1 MSSERTERVWTVLD
15 LLRWTT
21 DHFASRGIDTPRLDA
36 EVLLAY
42 ALECDRLRLYV
53 EYEKP
58 VEEPERARFRA
69 LVQRRADERIP
80 VALLTGTREFW
91 SLSFEVTPDVL
102 VPRPETET
110 LVTAALERLPD
121 AEAELRVLDVGTGS
135 GAVALAL
142 ATERPKARVV
152 ATDLSAAALAVAG
165 RNAERLGLADRVAFA
180 EGDLFEPLAGERFD
194 LVISNPPTSAAARPT
209 AWRRSSATSRSW
221 RSTPGPTGWRCCGAW
236 WPRRP
241 TTWKRAA
248 YWPWR
253 SIRGRP
259 RRCCSCAPMRACATC
274 GCTATWPGASARS
287 AHSPEGKR
295 RWTASSYAAGRAS
308 RASCTRRAPRTPPW
322 R

>member
-1 MSSERTERVWTVLD
+1 MSSERTDRLKRVWTVLD

-58 VEEPERARFRA
+58 VEEPDRARFRA

-110 LVTAALERLPD
+110 LVTVALERLPD

-152 ATDLSAAALAVAG
+152 ATDLSGAALAVAG

-194 LVISNPPTSAAARPT
+194 LVISNPPYIGRGEADSLAPELRHEPESALYAGADGLEVL
-209 AWRRSSATSRSW
+209 RRLVAEASDHLEA
-221 RSTPGPTGWRCCGAW
+221 GGVLALEID
-236 WPRRP
+236 PRQ
-241 TTWKRAA
+241 
-248 YWPWR
+248 
-253 SIRGRP
+253 
-259 RRCCSCAPMRACATC
+259 APALLQL
-274 GCTATWPGASARS
+274 CTDAGLRDVRV
-287 AHSPEGKR
+287 HR
-295 RWTASSYAAGRAS
+295 DLAGRE
-308 RASCTRRAPRTPPW
+308 RAVSALAGGEA
-322 R
+322 

>member
-1 MSSERTERVWTVLD
+1 MSSERTDRLKRVWTVLD

-58 VEEPERARFRA
+58 VEEPDRARFRA

-152 ATDLSAAALAVAG
+152 ATDLSGAALAVAG

-194 LVISNPPTSAAARPT
+194 LVISNPPYIGRGEADSLAPELRHEPESALYAGADGLEVLRRLVAETSDHLEAGGVLALEID
-209 AWRRSSATSRSW
+209 
-221 RSTPGPTGWRCCGAW
+221 
-236 WPRRP
+236 PRQ
-241 TTWKRAA
+241 
-248 YWPWR
+248 
-253 SIRGRP
+253 
-259 RRCCSCAPMRACATC
+259 APALLQL
-274 GCTATWPGASARS
+274 CTDAGLRDVRV
-287 AHSPEGKR
+287 HR
-295 RWTASSYAAGRAS
+295 DLAGRE
-308 RASCTRRAPRTPPW
+308 RAVSALAGGEA
-322 R
+322 

>member
-1 MSSERTERVWTVLD
+1 MSTERTERLKRVWTVLD

-42 ALECDRLRLYV
+42 ALECDRLRLYL

-58 VEEPERARFRA
+58 VEEPERARFRE

-180 EGDLFEPLAGERFD
+180 QGDLFEPLAGERFD
-194 LVISNPPTSAAARPT
+194 LVISNPPYIGRGEADSLAPELRHEPESALYAGADGLEVL
-209 AWRRSSATSRSW
+209 RRLVAEASDHLEA
-221 RSTPGPTGWRCCGAW
+221 GGVLALEID
-236 WPRRP
+236 PRQ
-241 TTWKRAA
+241 
-248 YWPWR
+248 
-253 SIRGRP
+253 
-259 RRCCSCAPMRACATC
+259 APALLQL
-274 GCTATWPGASARS
+274 CTDAGLRDVRV
-287 AHSPEGKR
+287 HR
-295 RWTASSYAAGRAS
+295 DLAGRE
-308 RASCTRRAPRTPPW
+308 RAVSALAGGEA
-322 R
+322 

>member
-1 MSSERTERVWTVLD
+1 MNSERTESLKRVWTVLD

-42 ALECDRLRLYV
+42 ALECDRLRLYL

-58 VEEPERARFRA
+58 VEEPERARFRE

-142 ATERPKARVV
+142 ASERPKARVV
-152 ATDLSAAALAVAG
+152 ATDISAAALAVAG

-194 LVISNPPTSAAARPT
+194 LVISNPPYIGRGEAESLAPELRHEPESALYAGADGLEVL
-209 AWRRSSATSRSW
+209 RRLVAEASDHLEA
-221 RSTPGPTGWRCCGAW
+221 GGVLALEID
-236 WPRRP
+236 PRQ
-241 TTWKRAA
+241 
-248 YWPWR
+248 
-253 SIRGRP
+253 
-259 RRCCSCAPMRACATC
+259 APALLQL
-274 GCTATWPGASARS
+274 CTDAGLRDVRV
-287 AHSPEGKR
+287 HR
-295 RWTASSYAAGRAS
+295 DLAGRE
-308 RASCTRRAPRTPPW
+308 RAVSALAGGGA
-322 R
+322 

>member
-1 MSSERTERVWTVLD
+1 MSVERTWTVLD

-21 DHFASRGIDTPRLDA
+21 DHFTSRGIDTARLDA

-42 ALECDRLRLYV
+42 ALECDRLRLYL

-58 VEEPERARFRA
+58 VEEPERAQFRE

-152 ATDLSAAALAVAG
+152 ATDLSAAALALAG

-180 EGDLFEPLAGERFD
+180 EGDLFEPLTGERFD
-194 LVISNPPTSAAARPT
+194 LVISNPPYIGRGEADSLAPELRHEPESALYAGADGLEVLRRLVAEASDHLEAGGVLALEIDPRQAPALLELCGAA
-209 AWRRSSATSRSW
+209 
-221 RSTPGPTGWRCCGAW
+221 GWRDV
-236 WPRRP
+236 RTHRDL
-241 TTWKRAA
+241 
-248 YWPWR
+248 
-253 SIRGRP
+253 
-259 RRCCSCAPMRACATC
+259 
-274 GCTATWPGASARS
+274 
-287 AHSPEGKR
+287 
-295 RWTASSYAAGRAS
+295 AGRE
-308 RASCTRRAPRTPPW
+308 RAVSALAGGEA
-322 R
+322 

>member
-1 MSSERTERVWTVLD
+1 MSSERTDRLKRVWTVLD

-58 VEEPERARFRA
+58 VEEPDRARFRA

-142 ATERPKARVV
+142 ATERPKARVL
-152 ATDLSAAALAVAG
+152 ATDLSGAALAVAG

-180 EGDLFEPLAGERFD
+180 QGDLFEPLAGERFD
-194 LVISNPPTSAAARPT
+194 LVISNPPYIGRGEADSLAPELRHEPESALYAGADGLEVL
-209 AWRRSSATSRSW
+209 RRLVAEASDHLEA
-221 RSTPGPTGWRCCGAW
+221 GGVLALEID
-236 WPRRP
+236 PRQ
-241 TTWKRAA
+241 
-248 YWPWR
+248 
-253 SIRGRP
+253 
-259 RRCCSCAPMRACATC
+259 APALLQL
-274 GCTATWPGASARS
+274 CTDAGLRDVRV
-287 AHSPEGKR
+287 HR
-295 RWTASSYAAGRAS
+295 DLAGRE
-308 RASCTRRAPRTPPW
+308 RAVSALAGGEA
-322 R
+322 

>member
-1 MSSERTERVWTVLD
+1 MSSERTERLKRVWTVLD

-42 ALECDRLRLYV
+42 ALECDRLRLYL

-58 VEEPERARFRA
+58 VEEPERARFRE

-142 ATERPKARVV
+142 ASERPKARVV
-152 ATDLSAAALAVAG
+152 ATDISAAALAVAG

-194 LVISNPPTSAAARPT
+194 LVISNPPYIGRGEADGLAPELRHEPESALYAGADGLEVL
-209 AWRRSSATSRSW
+209 RRLVAEASDYLEAGGVLALEIDPRQAPALLQLCSDA
-221 RSTPGPTGWRCCGAW
+221 GWRDV
-236 WPRRP
+236 RTHRDL
-241 TTWKRAA
+241 
-248 YWPWR
+248 
-253 SIRGRP
+253 
-259 RRCCSCAPMRACATC
+259 
-274 GCTATWPGASARS
+274 
-287 AHSPEGKR
+287 
-295 RWTASSYAAGRAS
+295 AGRE
-308 RASCTRRAPRTPPW
+308 RAVSALAGGEA
-322 R
+322 

>member
-1 MSSERTERVWTVLD
+1 MSSERTERLKRVWTVLD

-42 ALECDRLRLYV
+42 ALECDRLSLYL

-58 VEEPERARFRA
+58 VEEPERAQFRE

-180 EGDLFEPLAGERFD
+180 QGDLFEPLAGERFD
-194 LVISNPPTSAAARPT
+194 LVISNPPYIGRGEADSLAPELRHEPESALYAGADGLEVL
-209 AWRRSSATSRSW
+209 RRLVAEASDHLEA
-221 RSTPGPTGWRCCGAW
+221 GGVLALEID
-236 WPRRP
+236 PRQ
-241 TTWKRAA
+241 
-248 YWPWR
+248 
-253 SIRGRP
+253 
-259 RRCCSCAPMRACATC
+259 APALLQL
-274 GCTATWPGASARS
+274 CTD
-287 AHSPEGKR
+287 EGLR
-295 RWTASSYAAGRAS
+295 DVRVHRDLAGRE
-308 RASCTRRAPRTPPW
+308 RAVSALAGGEA
-322 R
+322 

>member
-1 MSSERTERVWTVLD
+1 MNSERTESLKRVWTVLD

-42 ALECDRLRLYV
+42 ALECDRLSLYL

-58 VEEPERARFRA
+58 VEEPERAQFRE

-180 EGDLFEPLAGERFD
+180 QGDLFEPLAGERFD
-194 LVISNPPTSAAARPT
+194 LVISNPPYIGRGEADSLAPELRHEPESALYAGADGLEVL
-209 AWRRSSATSRSW
+209 RRLVAEASDHLEA
-221 RSTPGPTGWRCCGAW
+221 GGVLALEID
-236 WPRRP
+236 PRQ
-241 TTWKRAA
+241 
-248 YWPWR
+248 
-253 SIRGRP
+253 
-259 RRCCSCAPMRACATC
+259 APALLQL
-274 GCTATWPGASARS
+274 CTDAGLRDVRV
-287 AHSPEGKR
+287 HR
-295 RWTASSYAAGRAS
+295 DLAGRE
-308 RASCTRRAPRTPPW
+308 RAVSALAGGEA
-322 R
+322 

>member
-1 MSSERTERVWTVLD
+1 MSAERTEHLKRVWTVLD

-42 ALECDRLRLYV
+42 ALECDRLRLYL

-91 SLSFEVTPDVL
+91 SLSFEVTSDVL

-110 LVTAALERLPD
+110 LVAAALERLPD

-142 ATERPKARVV
+142 ASERPKARVV

-165 RNAERLGLADRVAFA
+165 RNAERFGLTDRVVFA
-180 EGDLFEPLAGERFD
+180 EGDLFEPMAGERFD
-194 LVISNPPTSAAARPT
+194 LVISNPPYIGRAEADSLAPELGHEPESALYAGADGLDVLRRLVAEASEHLEAGGVLALEIDPRQAPALLQLCSDAGLRDARVH
-209 AWRRSSATSRSW
+209 RDL
-221 RSTPGPTGWRCCGAW
+221 
-236 WPRRP
+236 
-241 TTWKRAA
+241 
-248 YWPWR
+248 
-253 SIRGRP
+253 
-259 RRCCSCAPMRACATC
+259 
-274 GCTATWPGASARS
+274 
-287 AHSPEGKR
+287 
-295 RWTASSYAAGRAS
+295 AGRE
-308 RASCTRRAPRTPPW
+308 RAVSALAGGEA
-322 R
+322 

>member
-1 MSSERTERVWTVLD
+1 MNFERTESLKRVWTVLD

-42 ALECDRLRLYV
+42 ALECDRLRLYL

-58 VEEPERARFRA
+58 VEEPERARFRE

-91 SLSFEVTPDVL
+91 SLSFEVTPEVL

-142 ATERPKARVV
+142 ASERPKARVV
-152 ATDLSAAALAVAG
+152 ATDISAAALAVAG

-194 LVISNPPTSAAARPT
+194 LVISNPPYIGRGEAESLAPELRHEPESALYAGADGLEVL
-209 AWRRSSATSRSW
+209 RRLVAEASDHLEA
-221 RSTPGPTGWRCCGAW
+221 GGVLALEID
-236 WPRRP
+236 PRQ
-241 TTWKRAA
+241 
-248 YWPWR
+248 
-253 SIRGRP
+253 
-259 RRCCSCAPMRACATC
+259 APALLQL
-274 GCTATWPGASARS
+274 CTDAGLRDVRV
-287 AHSPEGKR
+287 HR
-295 RWTASSYAAGRAS
+295 DLAGRE
-308 RASCTRRAPRTPPW
+308 RAVSALAGGGA
-322 R
+322 

>member
-1 MSSERTERVWTVLD
+1 MSTERTERLKRVWTVLD

-58 VEEPERARFRA
+58 VEEPDRARFRA

-152 ATDLSAAALAVAG
+152 ATDLSGAALAVAG

-194 LVISNPPTSAAARPT
+194 LVISNHPYIGRGEADSLAPELRHEPESALYAGADGLEVL
-209 AWRRSSATSRSW
+209 RRLVAEASDHLEA
-221 RSTPGPTGWRCCGAW
+221 GGVLALEID
-236 WPRRP
+236 PRQ
-241 TTWKRAA
+241 
-248 YWPWR
+248 
-253 SIRGRP
+253 
-259 RRCCSCAPMRACATC
+259 APALLQL
-274 GCTATWPGASARS
+274 CTDAGLRDVRV
-287 AHSPEGKR
+287 HR
-295 RWTASSYAAGRAS
+295 DLAGRE
-308 RASCTRRAPRTPPW
+308 RAVSALAGGEA
-322 R
+322 

>member
-1 MSSERTERVWTVLD
+1 MSSERIWTVLD

-58 VEEPERARFRA
+58 VEEPDRARFRA

-142 ATERPKARVV
+142 ATERPKAQVV
-152 ATDLSAAALAVAG
+152 ATDLSGAALAVAG

-194 LVISNPPTSAAARPT
+194 LVISNPPYIGRGEADSLAPELRHEPESALYAGADGLEVL
-209 AWRRSSATSRSW
+209 RRLVAEASDHLEA
-221 RSTPGPTGWRCCGAW
+221 GGVLALEID
-236 WPRRP
+236 PRQ
-241 TTWKRAA
+241 
-248 YWPWR
+248 
-253 SIRGRP
+253 
-259 RRCCSCAPMRACATC
+259 APALLQL
-274 GCTATWPGASARS
+274 CTDAGLRDVRV
-287 AHSPEGKR
+287 HR
-295 RWTASSYAAGRAS
+295 DLAGRE
-308 RASCTRRAPRTPPW
+308 RAVSALAGGEA
-322 R
+322 

>member
-194 LVISNPPTSAAARPT
+194 LVISNPPYIGRGEADSLAPELRHEPESALYAGADGLEVL
-209 AWRRSSATSRSW
+209 RRLVAEASDHLEA
-221 RSTPGPTGWRCCGAW
+221 GGVLALEID
-236 WPRRP
+236 PRQ
-241 TTWKRAA
+241 
-248 YWPWR
+248 
-253 SIRGRP
+253 
-259 RRCCSCAPMRACATC
+259 APALLQL
-274 GCTATWPGASARS
+274 CTDAGLRDVRV
-287 AHSPEGKR
+287 HR
-295 RWTASSYAAGRAS
+295 DLAGRE
-308 RASCTRRAPRTPPW
+308 RAVSALAGGEA
-322 R
+322 

>member
-1 MSSERTERVWTVLD
+1 MSSERLTRVWTVLD

-42 ALECDRLRLYV
+42 ALECDRLRLYL

-58 VEEPERARFRA
+58 VEEPERAQFRE

-91 SLSFEVTPDVL
+91 SLSLEVTPDVL

-142 ATERPKARVV
+142 ASERPKARVV

-194 LVISNPPTSAAARPT
+194 LVISNPPYIGRGEADSLAPELRHEPESALYAGADGLEVL
-209 AWRRSSATSRSW
+209 RRLVAEASDHLEA
-221 RSTPGPTGWRCCGAW
+221 GGVLALEID
-236 WPRRP
+236 PRQ
-241 TTWKRAA
+241 
-248 YWPWR
+248 
-253 SIRGRP
+253 
-259 RRCCSCAPMRACATC
+259 APALQQL
-274 GCTATWPGASARS
+274 CTDAGLRDVRV
-287 AHSPEGKR
+287 HR
-295 RWTASSYAAGRAS
+295 DLAGRE
-308 RASCTRRAPRTPPW
+308 RAVSALAGGEA
-322 R
+322 

>member
-1 MSSERTERVWTVLD
+1 MSSERTERLNRVWTVLD

-42 ALECDRLRLYV
+42 ALECDRLSLYL

-58 VEEPERARFRA
+58 VEEPERAQFRE

-142 ATERPKARVV
+142 ASERPKARVV
-152 ATDLSAAALAVAG
+152 ATDISAAALAVAG
-165 RNAERLGLADRVAFA
+165 RNAERLGLADRVVFA

-194 LVISNPPTSAAARPT
+194 LVISNPPYIGRGEAESLAPELRHEPESALYAGADGLEVL
-209 AWRRSSATSRSW
+209 RRLVAEASDHLEA
-221 RSTPGPTGWRCCGAW
+221 GGVLALEID
-236 WPRRP
+236 PRQ
-241 TTWKRAA
+241 
-248 YWPWR
+248 
-253 SIRGRP
+253 
-259 RRCCSCAPMRACATC
+259 APALLQL
-274 GCTATWPGASARS
+274 CTDAGLRDVRV
-287 AHSPEGKR
+287 HR
-295 RWTASSYAAGRAS
+295 DLAGRE
-308 RASCTRRAPRTPPW
+308 RAVSALAGGGA
-322 R
+322 

>member
-1 MSSERTERVWTVLD
+1 MSTERLKRVWTVLD

-42 ALECDRLRLYV
+42 ALECDRLRLYL

-58 VEEPERARFRA
+58 VEEPERARFRE

-180 EGDLFEPLAGERFD
+180 QGDLFEPLAGERFD
-194 LVISNPPTSAAARPT
+194 LVISNPPYIGRGEADSLAPELRHEPESALYAGADGLEVL
-209 AWRRSSATSRSW
+209 RRLVAEASEHLEA
-221 RSTPGPTGWRCCGAW
+221 GGVLALEID
-236 WPRRP
+236 PRQ
-241 TTWKRAA
+241 
-248 YWPWR
+248 
-253 SIRGRP
+253 
-259 RRCCSCAPMRACATC
+259 APALLQL
-274 GCTATWPGASARS
+274 CTDAGLRDVRV
-287 AHSPEGKR
+287 HR
-295 RWTASSYAAGRAS
+295 DLAGRE
-308 RASCTRRAPRTPPW
+308 RAVSALAGGGA
-322 R
+322 

>member
-1 MSSERTERVWTVLD
+1 MNFERTESLKRVWTVLD

-42 ALECDRLRLYV
+42 ALECDRLRLYL

-58 VEEPERARFRA
+58 VEEPERARFRE

-142 ATERPKARVV
+142 ASERPKARVV

-194 LVISNPPTSAAARPT
+194 LVISNPPYIGRGEAESLAPELRHEPESALYAGADGLEVL
-209 AWRRSSATSRSW
+209 RRLVAEASDHLEA
-221 RSTPGPTGWRCCGAW
+221 GGVLALEID
-236 WPRRP
+236 PRQ
-241 TTWKRAA
+241 
-248 YWPWR
+248 
-253 SIRGRP
+253 
-259 RRCCSCAPMRACATC
+259 APALLQL
-274 GCTATWPGASARS
+274 CTDAGLRDVRV
-287 AHSPEGKR
+287 HR
-295 RWTASSYAAGRAS
+295 DLAGRE
-308 RASCTRRAPRTPPW
+308 RAVSALAGGGA
-322 R
+322 

>member
-1 MSSERTERVWTVLD
+1 MSSERTDRLKRVWTVLD

-58 VEEPERARFRA
+58 VEEPDRARFRA

-152 ATDLSAAALAVAG
+152 ATDLSGAALAVAG

-194 LVISNPPTSAAARPT
+194 LVISNPPYIGRGEADSLAPELRHEPESALYAGADGLEVL
-209 AWRRSSATSRSW
+209 RRLVAEASDHLEA
-221 RSTPGPTGWRCCGAW
+221 GGVLALEID
-236 WPRRP
+236 PRQ
-241 TTWKRAA
+241 
-248 YWPWR
+248 
-253 SIRGRP
+253 
-259 RRCCSCAPMRACATC
+259 APALLQL
-274 GCTATWPGASARS
+274 CTDAGLRDVRV
-287 AHSPEGKR
+287 HR
-295 RWTASSYAAGRAS
+295 DLAGRE
-308 RASCTRRAPRTPPW
+308 RAVSALAGGEA
-322 R
+322 

>member
-1 MSSERTERVWTVLD
+1 MSTERTERLKRVWTVLD

-42 ALECDRLRLYV
+42 ALECDRLSLYL

-58 VEEPERARFRA
+58 VEEPERAQFRE

-180 EGDLFEPLAGERFD
+180 QGDLFESLAGERFD
-194 LVISNPPTSAAARPT
+194 LVISNPPYIGRGEADSLAPELRHEPESALYAGADGLEVL
-209 AWRRSSATSRSW
+209 RRLVAEASDHLEA
-221 RSTPGPTGWRCCGAW
+221 GGVLALEID
-236 WPRRP
+236 PRQ
-241 TTWKRAA
+241 
-248 YWPWR
+248 
-253 SIRGRP
+253 
-259 RRCCSCAPMRACATC
+259 APALLQL
-274 GCTATWPGASARS
+274 CTDAGLRDVRV
-287 AHSPEGKR
+287 HR
-295 RWTASSYAAGRAS
+295 DLAGRE
-308 RASCTRRAPRTPPW
+308 RAVSALAGGEA
-322 R
+322 